1 MTVDERLERIEETLS
16 QFGRAITVLAE
27 SIDAL
32 SEARVEQDP
41 RALSLE
47 AQHQHFKRRDS

>member
-16 QFGRAITVLAE
+16 QFGRALAVLAG

-32 SEARVEQDP
+32 AEQEQDP